1 MDLLGRTAIVTGGAN
16 GIGKAI
22 VLRLLKEGADI
33 AIGDIDTIAAREVA
47 EEVESLRRT
56 CLPLKLDVTDNRG
69 VTEFVDEVIENL
81 GGIDILV
88 NCAGILG
95 PCKPTWEMKEEEW
108 DRLVDI
114 HLKGTFL
121 CCKAVI
127 KHMLNRRK
135 GKIVNVSSVSGKEGN
150 PNFSAYSAAKAGV
163 IAFTKSLAKEVVM
176 HNINVNCI
184 SPALIETRFLKEMS
198 KDQAKILLSKI
209 PMGRVGRPEE
219 IAALVKFLVSE
230 ESDFITAQCYDI
242 SGGRSV
248 Y

>member
-1 MDLLGRTAIVTGGAN
+1 MGLSDKTAIVTGGAN
-16 GIGKAI
+16 GIGRAV
-22 VLRLLKEGADI
+22 VLCLAEDGADM
-33 AIGDIDTIAAREVA
+33 AIGDIDTTAAWEVA
-47 EEVESLRRT
+47 VQVESLGRK
-56 CLPLKLDVTDNRG
+56 CVPLSVDVADNRS
-69 VTEFVDEVIENL
+69 VVEFVNKVIENF
-81 GGIDILV
+81 GRIDILV
-88 NCAGILG
+88 NCAGTLG
-95 PCKPTWEMKEEEW
+95 PVKPVWEMKEEEW

-163 IAFTKSLAKEVVM
+163 IAFTKSLAKEVAIC
-176 HNINVNCI
+176 NINVNCI
-184 SPALIETRFLKEMS
+184 SPALIETRMLKEMS
-198 KDQAKILLSKI
+198 KDQRKTLLGKI
-209 PMGRVGRPEE
+209 PMGRVGKPEE
-219 IAALVKFLVSE
+219 VATLVKFLVSE